1 MSVRGDRLAW
11 MTVRRWALWQLS
23 RRGLICYVLT
33 VDALALAGVVSSLSL
48 ISIDQDN
55 AVPFIL
61 LTSCVLLYTEL
72 SKPIER
78 MRERYKGTPFID
90 LNSVWMFAAILL
102 LHPVLS
108 AVVIIVSYF
117 SRWVRIRPNAL
128 YRRTFSTAAAIVA
141 GYAAYAYLVVTSGIP
156 FDQMPRNVATF
167 GLVVSAGALFLI
179 ANTILITIAVYLGT
193 PHKKIRQAL
202 GSPADYALEAA
213 TIALGILM
221 AWALVDWPIALL
233 LIIGITLVL
242 HRSVLIKQ
250 LRDQARADPKTG
262 LLNSD
267 SWSKDAA
274 AELTRS
280 PATSTALLMLD
291 LDNFK
296 SINDRHGHLI
306 GDKHLR
312 GVADV
317 LKSEVRA
324 TDLVGRFGGEE
335 FVILLPN
342 TTQHDALAI
351 AERIRRRIATIA
363 INGLDT
369 VTVSVGVAAHPEHG
383 STLEEVVSAAD
394 SALLAAK
401 TAGRNRTLLFATP
414 PL

>member
-1 MSVRGDRLAW
+1 MSVRGDQLAW
-11 MTVRRWALWQLS
+11 VAVRRWALWQLS

-33 VDALALAGVVSSLSL
+33 VDGLALAGVAGSVSL

-55 AVPFIL
+55 AVPFII
-61 LTSCVLLYTEL
+61 LTSCALLYTEL

-102 LHPVLS
+102 LHPMLS
-108 AVVIIVSYF
+108 AIVIIVSYF
-117 SRWVRIRPNAL
+117 SRWVRVRPNAL

-141 GYAAYAYLVVTSGIP
+141 GYAAYAYREVMSGIP
-156 FDQMPRNVATF
+156 FDQMPRNIATF
-167 GLVVSAGALFLI
+167 GLVVSVGAVFLI
-179 ANTILITIAVYLGT
+179 VNTILITVAVYLGT

-221 AWALVDWPIALL
+221 AWALADWPIALL

-242 HRSVLIKQ
+242 HRSVLIRQ
-250 LRDQARADPKTG
+250 LREQARADPKTG

-280 PATSTALLMLD
+280 PMACTALLMLD

-363 INGLDT
+363 INGVDT
-369 VTVSVGVAAHPEHG
+369 VTVSVGVAAHPIHG
-383 STLEEVVSAAD
+383 STLEEVVNAAD

-414 PL
+414 PT